1 MSKLVEQT
9 IEAYRITEGDKIGKM
24 VKNPANGKME
34 FVCNATVVKKIKKD
48 GGIVL
53 ETDAWT
59 TESSRGEKFTVWR
72 IKP

>member
-1 MSKLVEQT
+1 
-9 IEAYRITEGDKIGKM
+9 
-24 VKNPANGKME
+24 ME

-53 ETDAWT
+53 KTDAWT
-59 TESSRGEKFTVWR
+59 TESSRNEKFTVWR